1 MRFVILFVCFGFDAV
16 LGSTDLKKGFNARVS
31 ICERRAVRSNGGDDC
46 YPQDIIELE
55 GMGPVAVGPVIGDG
69 AFGSIFEIE
78 DEQIVVKV
86 IEDSLMN
93 VCRESIG
100 LDFLEGLGGFV
111 PKRIPI
117 TGGIEKSCFFRTI
130 AMERMGTEFNRGFYV
145 RFARLVEDSP

>member
-1 MRFVILFVCFGFDAV
+1 VSVEQFDPTDVMTVILKT
-16 LGSTDLKKGFNARVS
+16 SSSSKVS
-31 ICERRAVRSNGGDDC
+31 
-46 YPQDIIELE
+46 
-55 GMGPVAVGPVIGDG
+55 PVIGDG
-69 AFGSIFEIE
+69 AFGFIFAIE

-130 AMERMGTEFNRGFYV
+130 AMERVGDANCNRGFYI
-145 RFARLVEDSP
+145 RFARLVEAVKTLHDKGFIHRDL

>member
-1 MRFVILFVCFGFDAV
+1 
-16 LGSTDLKKGFNARVS
+16 
-31 ICERRAVRSNGGDDC
+31 
-46 YPQDIIELE
+46 
-55 GMGPVAVGPVIGDG
+55 VIGDG

-130 AMERMGTEFNRGFYV
+130 AMERVGDANWDEVITEFNRGFYV